1 MKNTIRTLVAL
12 IALVALPS
20 VALAQVATPAPT
32 ASSQVTVTQQ
42 GGCVN
47 VTVCPAPTATP
58 APLPPPPPPA
68 PPAPPVVVP
77 PPPPPAPPV
86 VVPPPACAPV
96 PAPVYLP
103 YVPVAPMAPAALAD
117 PARTR
122 LGVSNTAEVLG
133 HGEWELLFRGMG
145 AMIEVS
151 VGLGNR
157 FQLGFKTSPV
167 TYFIPGLGF
176 KNGLY
181 GLELRAQLLNS
192 ERFKLTADAMWAT
205 VAGVH
210 MIRGGLSMKVG
221 TDRVAFH
228 LGVGALAIIV
238 SGHSLFQADEVGGDC
253 YEGCG
258 SESNHSP
265 NALGA
270 LTLNAGF
277 EARMG
282 RHAKFYFD
290 FLAGGSPKRGD
301 EAARVVAAIPGIRFH
316 GKGASF
322 DIGLGVVSAGGLVLP
337 APVMNLAYRW

>member
-12 IALVALPS
+12 IAIVALPAA
-20 VALAQVATPAPT
+20 ALAQAAPPAP
-32 ASSQVTVTQQ
+32 AAGNQVVVTQQ

-47 VTVCPAPTATP
+47 VTVCPSAVAAP
-58 APLPPPPPPA
+58 APLPPPPPP
-68 PPAPPVVVP
+68 PAPPVALPPPP
-77 PPPPPAPPV
+77 PPPPPAV
-86 VVPPPACAPV
+86 VAAPPAACV

-103 YVPVAPMAPAALAD
+103 QLMAPPLPAPTALPD

-145 AMIEVS
+145 AMIELS

-181 GLELRAQLLNS
+181 GLELRAQILSS

-205 VAGVH
+205 VAGFH
-210 MIRGGLSMKVG
+210 MLRGGLSMKVG

-228 LGVGALAIIV
+228 LGVGALALIAKNQTV
-238 SGHSLFQADEVGGDC
+238 YASDARAGDC

-258 SESNHSP
+258 SYESSP
-265 NALGA
+265 QAMGA
-270 LTLNAGF
+270 LTVNLGF

-290 FLAGGSPKRGD
+290 FLAGGSPKHGD
-301 EAARVVAAIPGIRFH
+301 EGARVVAAIPGIRFH
-316 GKGASF
+316 GTGVSF
-322 DIGLGVVSAGGLVLP
+322 DLGLGVMSAGGLVLP